1 MAEKRRMIPWS
12 AHLRKA
18 LMLFSFGAFICSGDF
33 GSTVRRSPQ
42 AASSVAPD
50 WRSDQ
55 LSIEGHS
62 SLRAIIES
70 AKFPNLRWPD
80 FADYRK
86 DIASFYDAYAGGL
99 PWVRDGQPTSQA
111 RAAIAL
117 LLKADEEG
125 LSADDYDG
133 SRWMDRFSKLKPGS
147 PRPRESDAIEFD
159 VALTVSM
166 MRYVSDLHIGKV
178 NPQHPDFEIVIG
190 GERYSLP
197 EFLKDQVAEASD
209 VASIVSRVEPPYP
222 MYRRTICVLRTYLQ
236 LARQDTY
243 EVLPPTGTAV
253 APGTIYQGVPRLAYF
268 LRLVGDLPP
277 DAVLPAGT
285 RIYEGSL
292 VDAVKSFQLRH
303 GLTPDG
309 RIDTGTLEALNV
321 PLDRRVR
328 QIQLTLERWRWVPS
342 DYEHSAVVVNI
353 PEFRLRAY
361 DSQFHVAVTM
371 NVVVGQA
378 YGHHTPMFVNKI
390 RSVVFRPYWTVPPS
404 IARAEILPALK
415 RNPDY
420 MAQED
425 MEIVDGAGNITEA
438 ANITPEL
445 LQQVKS
451 GALYI
456 RQRPGP
462 KNSLGLIK
470 FLFPN
475 EYDVYMHDTPATELF
490 SKSRRDF
497 SHGCIR
503 LEKPAE
509 LAAWVLKD
517 NPDWTPEHI
526 RAAMDGEQTEEV
538 TLTHPI
544 PVLIVYGTVIV
555 LEDQIVHFYDDIYDL
570 DAELDRILDNGY
582 PYRR

>member
-1 MAEKRRMIPWS
+1 MVEKRRTIPWS

-42 AASSVAPD
+42 AASCVAPD

-86 DIASFYDAYAGGL
+86 DVASFYDAYAGGL

-133 SRWMDRFSKLKPGS
+133 PRWRDRLSKLLPDL
-147 PRPRESDAIEFD
+147 PHPRESDAIEFD

-166 MRYVSDLHIGKV
+166 MRYLSDLHIGKV
-178 NPQHPDFEIVIG
+178 NPQHPNFEMVIG
-190 GERYSLP
+190 EKKSSLA
-197 EFLKDQVAEASD
+197 EFLKEQVAEGSD
-209 VASIVSRVEPPYP
+209 VASIVARVEPPYP
-222 MYRRTICVLRTYLQ
+222 MYRRTNCALRTYLQ

-243 EVLPPTGTAV
+243 EVLPSPGTVV
-253 APGTIYQGVPRLAYF
+253 APGSIYPGVPRLTHF

-277 DAVLPAGT
+277 DAVAATDTTLYQGA
-285 RIYEGSL
+285 L
-292 VDAVKSFQLRH
+292 VDAVKSFQRRH

-309 RIDTGTLEALNV
+309 RIDAYTLKALNV
-321 PLDRRVR
+321 PLDQRVR

-342 DYEHSAVVVNI
+342 DYDHSAVVVNI

-361 DSQFHVAVTM
+361 DAQFHIAVTM

-390 RSVVFRPYWTVPPS
+390 RSVVFRPFWNVPPS
-404 IARAEILPALK
+404 IARTEILPAIK
-415 RNPDY
+415 RNADY
-420 MAQED
+420 MTQENL
-425 MEIVDGAGNITEA
+425 EIVDGRGSIAESAT
-438 ANITPEL
+438 ITPEI
-445 LQQVKS
+445 LQQIES
-451 GALYI
+451 GALYF

-462 KNSLGLIK
+462 KNSLGLVK

-475 EYDVYMHDTPATELF
+475 EYDVYMHDTPTTELF
-490 SKSRRDF
+490 SRSRRDF

-503 LEKPAE
+503 LERPAE
-509 LAAWVLKD
+509 LAAWVLRD
-517 NPDWTPEHI
+517 NRDWTPEHI
-526 RAAMDGEQTEEV
+526 RTAMNGEV
-538 TLTHPI
+538 TQEVILTHPI

-555 LEDQIVHFYDDIYDL
+555 LEDQIVHFYDDIYGL
-570 DAELDRILDNGY
+570 DAELDRILDSGY